1 VVVFHKAVGFRQYF
15 DSMCK
20 ICFRCFSPL

>member
-1 VVVFHKAVGFRQYF
+1 VVVFHMAVGFRQYF

-20 ICFRCFSPL
+20 ICFRCFPPL